1 MSDGRLSNGI
11 EVITP
16 VFVARALGSISWP
29 ISTGCIDD
37 LFEYRDERE
46 PAALPGGARFSS
58 PPYPSYRSS
67 TGFSLCSFLPK
78 NDLPAEVCLDL
89 SVADVEVG
97 MLTGDSGGMKGAA
110 WAFIHNELPPPPGGF
125 P

>member
-1 MSDGRLSNGI
+1 MSTDCI
-11 EVITP
+11 E
-16 VFVARALGSISWP
+16 A
-29 ISTGCIDD
+29 

-67 TGFSLCSFLPK
+67 TTGFSLCSFLPK

-89 SVADVEVG
+89 SVEDVEG
-97 MLTGDSGGMKGAA
+97 MLTGVGGETKGAA
-110 WAFIHNELPPPPGGF
+110 WAFIHEELPPPHEGFVSWGGMIC
-125 P
+125 